1 MRRPVRERRGQ
12 GQDAAAVAGRLLVGD
27 RVVELPEHQAE
38 VAADGDAP
46 GDVPTQAG
54 VGSEGEL
61 RAETVAARVARRRA
75 ADGHAEGSAHV
86 WGEAAPRRAPGE
98 DELQPGVDQ
107 NDVARE
113 QSGRACRGRR
123 ILRRIDGEAVGAP
136 VGEAQRHPD
145 GAERY
150 LVADA
155 AGGSVGES
163 DAHAAPAAAQIAEGE
178 DADTAAPDVAVGGVG
193 GLVADLGGGHV
204 VGRYDAKPY
213 EGRGGGA
220 ERTYNVA
227 S

>member
-1 MRRPVRERRGQ
+1 RERRGQ
-12 GQDAAAVAGRLLVGD
+12 GQDAAAVAGRVLVGD

-38 VAADGDAP
+38 VASHRDAP
-46 GDVPTQAG
+46 GEGPAQAG
-54 VGSEGEL
+54 VGSEREL
-61 RAETVAARVARRRA
+61 RAEAVAARVARRRA
-75 ADGHAEGSAHV
+75 TDGHAEGSAHV
-86 WGEAAPRRAPGE
+86 WGEAAPRLAPGE
-98 DELQPGVDQ
+98 HELQPGVDQ
-107 NDVARE
+107 DDVVRDRRA
-113 QSGRACRGRR
+113 RACRGRR
-123 ILRRIDGEAVGAP
+123 ILCRIDNEAVGAP
-136 VGEAQRHPD
+136 GGEAERRPD
-145 GAERY
+145 GAERH
-150 LVADA
+150 LVAEA

-178 DADTAAPDVAVGGVG
+178 DADAAAPDVAVGGVG